1 MNAVDDLENFSDV
14 MELEVRLENA
24 ENGRENI
31 SE

>member
-1 MNAVDDLENFSDV
+1 MNAVDDLDNFRDV
-14 MELEVRLENA
+14 MELEARLENA